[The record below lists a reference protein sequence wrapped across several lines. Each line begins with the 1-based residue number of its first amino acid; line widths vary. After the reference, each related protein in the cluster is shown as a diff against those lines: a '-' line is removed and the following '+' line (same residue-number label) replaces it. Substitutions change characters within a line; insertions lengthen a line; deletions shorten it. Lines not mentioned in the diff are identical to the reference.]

1 MIGEEVGRGRRQHAA
16 RGRSSEA
23 VWNLAPAHAACNS
36 EKSNRPP
43 KPVETV
49 RLARRNAAIMSSP
62 HPLRRTLA
70 ITLQR
75 RGFRTAADDWA
86 RFLSLLL

>member
-16 RGRSSEA
+16 RGRFSEA
-23 VWNLAPAHAACNS
+23 GRNLAPAHAACNS

-49 RLARRNAAIMSSP
+49 RLARRNAAIMSSA
-62 HPLRRTLA
+62 HPLRRTLDPVTGY
-70 ITLQR
+70 IEDDTEDGGENDTL
-75 RGFRTAADDWA
+75 DH
-86 RFLSLLL
+86 